1 MFGAMIG
8 DITGSRFELSNI
20 KTKDFELFSKDCFFT
35 DDTVMTVAVAKALTV
50 LGAKAVQDPQKHA
63 DQLKKE
69 FVKQMCDYGARY
81 PYAGYGGMFA
91 RWLHTDDPKPYNSFG
106 NGSCDLPCP
115 HRKLQRRD
123 KTVYRKQLLSAGYAA

>member
-8 DITGSRFELSNI
+8 DITGSRFEFSNI
-20 KTKDFELFSKDCFFT
+20 KTRDFELFSKDCFFT

-69 FVKQMCDYGARY
+69 FVKQMCD
-81 PYAGYGGMFA
+81 
-91 RWLHTDDPKPYNSFG
+91 
-106 NGSCDLPCP
+106 LPCP

>member
-8 DITGSRFELSNI
+8 DITGSRFEFSNI

-35 DDTVMTVAVAKALTV
+35 DDTVMTVAVAKA
-50 LGAKAVQDPQKHA
+50 AQDPQKHA

-69 FVKQMCDYGARY
+69 FVKQMCD
-81 PYAGYGGMFA
+81 
-91 RWLHTDDPKPYNSFG
+91 
-106 NGSCDLPCP
+106 LPCP

-123 KTVYRKQLLSAGYAA
+123 TTVYRKQLLSAGYAA